1 MNTID
6 TIFEFAESFRDK
18 TIFEVLDDC
27 VISAQNLEFAT
38 INVKW
43 FEELKLEIESELK
56 LYAFENTLPL
66 KWIMNHNCVIKTDS
80 GLKVTN
86 QTKDLIYLEVY
97 FPSEFNPDSVII
109 KRC

>member
-1 MNTID
+1 MNIID

-27 VISAQNLEFAT
+27 IMSAQNFEFAT
-38 INVKW
+38 INAKR
-43 FEELKLEIESELK
+43 FKELKLKIESELK
-56 LYAFENTLPL
+56 LYAFENILPL
-66 KWIMNHNCVIKTDS
+66 KWIMNNNRVIKTDY

-86 QTKDLIYLEVY
+86 QTKELTYLEIY

>member
-27 VISAQNLEFAT
+27 IISAQNLEFAT

-43 FEELKLEIESELK
+43 FEELKLKIESQLRNKNGFRVESYK
-56 LYAFENTLPL
+56 SNKRAYIF
-66 KWIMNHNCVIKTDS
+66 
-80 GLKVTN
+80 G
-86 QTKDLIYLEVY
+86 DL
-97 FPSEFNPDSVII
+97 FS
-109 KRC
+109 K